1 MNKIYPQW
9 LNSDKLTKSEKEE
22 LTKLTPQEIDA
33 YFSEQPLVFG
43 TAGVRGKMGM
53 GTQRMNRFTYGQLA
67 SAYALYIQAKFPDP
81 RVVIGHD
88 NRHNSDKFAE
98 LCADILSSYG
108 IKVLLF
114 KHNHL
119 MPTPIISYAI
129 RQTKSSGGI
138 IITASHNPKEY
149 NGFKIY
155 NPDGGQVLPKV
166 VDEITINF
174 EKQDN
179 IINYKFHP
187 NRHLISQMD
196 NKLIKRYFTDALS
209 ALVNTGFINVQ
220 KDYPIVFTGHHGTSS
235 KLLPKFLKSL
245 KFNIKPVRSQCFYDA
260 EFTNSPISNPETIDS
275 FAASF
280 AYANSLNA
288 KICIGVDPDA
298 DRMAIAIKKDGQ

>member
-1 MNKIYPQW
+1 
-9 LNSDKLTKSEKEE
+9 
-22 LTKLTPQEIDA
+22 
-33 YFSEQPLVFG
+33 
-43 TAGVRGKMGM
+43 MGL

-67 SAYALYIQAKFPDP
+67 SAYALYIQAKFPEP
-81 RVVIGHD
+81 QVVIGHD

-155 NPDGGQVLPKV
+155 NPDGGQVLPKT
-166 VDEITINF
+166 VDEITVHF
-174 EKQDN
+174 EQQDN
-179 IINYKFHP
+179 IINYKFHA
-187 NRHLISQMD
+187 NRHLISQID
-196 NKLIKRYFTDALS
+196 NKIITRYFADAHS
-209 ALVNTGFINVQ
+209 ALVNTGFIEVP

-245 KFNIKPVRSQCFYDA
+245 KFNIKPVRSQCFYDPD
-260 EFTNSPISNPETIDS
+260 FKNSPISNPETIDS

-280 AYANSLNA
+280 AYADSINSR
-288 KICIGVDPDA
+288 ICIGVDPDA
-298 DRMAIAIKKDGQ
+298 DRMAIAIKKHGQ